1 MLKLFF
7 ASSALIPVI
16 FLSLNVQAESNGSSL
31 RKESL
36 SYNTS
41 IELTIEE
48 MSNCQSGEIPVYF
61 HDQFIT
67 QHSAELINTASDV
80 TNNCEIEALNV
91 VVYNNDETLEM
102 MKEREAEIKS
112 YIQATGLRGPIY
124 AKIEQGDRDSLWL
137 NGRRAVI
144 EIELNQKTDLVA
156 TS

>member
-7 ASSALIPVI
+7 SSTALIPVI
-16 FLSLNVQAESNGSSL
+16 LLSLNVQAESSASQT
-31 RKESL
+31 KTESL

-41 IELTIEE
+41 VEQKIEK

-67 QHSAELINTASDV
+67 QHSAELLNTASEV
-80 TNNCEIEALNV
+80 TTNCEIKALSV
-91 VVYNNDETLEM
+91 VLYNNDETSEM
-102 MKEREAEIKS
+102 MVEREDGIKS
-112 YIQATGLRGPIY
+112 YLEATDLNAPIDVQV
-124 AKIEQGDRDSLWL
+124 EQGERDSLWL

-144 EIELNQKTDLVA
+144 EIKLNQKTDLVA

>member
-7 ASSALIPVI
+7 SSTALIPVI
-16 FLSLNVQAESNGSSL
+16 LLSLNVQAESSANSTKS
-31 RKESL
+31 ESL
-36 SYNTS
+36 TYNTS
-41 IELTIEE
+41 VEQKLEE

-80 TNNCEIEALNV
+80 TNNCDIEALNV
-91 VVYNNDETLEM
+91 VIYNNEETPEM
-102 MKEREAEIKS
+102 MEEREAEIKS
-112 YIQATGLRGPIY
+112 YLQATDLHGPIY
-124 AKIEQGDRDSLWL
+124 SKVEQSDRDSLWL

-144 EIELNQKTDLVA
+144 EIKLNQKTDLVA